1 MTEPAIPANDEKTGY
16 TIFNS
21 GTHEQLDLHNN
32 TEGNAFVITLQNN
45 DGIKKILAKR
55 VVTGRI
61 RYYDEKLL
69 LMLQT
74 ISL

>member
-1 MTEPAIPANDEKTGY
+1 MRKRPAI
-16 TIFNS
+16 TIFNA

-61 RYYDEKLL
+61 RYYDEKFGF
-69 LMLQT
+69 
-74 ISL
+74 